1 MVVIVTPIT
10 HRDFIFTTITHRKVQ
25 KIKYAFLLCINNEN
39 TFNCN
44 VKIKGGG
51 GGGDRKGGGGGG
63 DRRCVGG

>member
-1 MVVIVTPIT
+1 MRTSTSVTPIT

-51 GGGDRKGGGGGG
+51 GGVCGG
-63 DRRCVGG
+63 DRSCVGG